1 MLSVARKHVLAT
13 VITRQTPSS
22 DFADFIFNKKRQ
34 FHQVQVLNWRIQLL
48 WTALQ
53 VWIFT
58 LRRWISIVCCYSG
71 LTRFWTFQLV
81 SDYSKTYY
89 SKISNLR
96 LNNRLVTHFFFKPL
110 ATKCARGT
118 VLRWKNKP
126 QETSEKYFFM
136 IFATFLLPVFSLQ
149 KVFRPIASFY
159 ST

>member
-1 MLSVARKHVLAT
+1 MFSGTFLLNAVEGSWLLMTTCAHYSVKCGKKTVLAT
-13 VITRQTPSS
+13 DITRQTPSS
-22 DFADFIFNKKRQ
+22 DFADFTFNKKRQ

-71 LTRFWTFQLV
+71 LTRFSTFQLV

-96 LNNRLVTHFFFKPL
+96 LNNRLVTHLHFFLK
-110 ATKCARGT
+110 
-118 VLRWKNKP
+118 
-126 QETSEKYFFM
+126 
-136 IFATFLLPVFSLQ
+136 TFSY
-149 KVFRPIASFY
+149 KVCKGDGVAVEEE
-159 ST
+159 